1 MFITRGNKM
10 KEAGAMSEKKLG
22 LTALFSHLPDSSV
35 MPFRLCNYLQQTTRK
50 FFFSV
55 KYL

>member
-1 MFITRGNKM
+1 M